1 MRVTALETLRKATQP
16 NLLLLR
22 LRTEDGL
29 VGLGESFFGARA
41 VEAYLHETA
50 APVLLGADDASPERM
65 ARLLPGHVG
74 FAGSGVETRGNG
86 AIDLALWDLLG
97 QQTGLPVSAL
107 LGGPVRRE
115 LPVYNTCAGVSYVQD
130 EPRQAVSNWGLP
142 GGGAARRYEDLDAFL
157 HRPGLLARDLFD
169 EGFRA
174 MKVWPFD
181 AAAEATLGTRLER
194 AEMLAGL
201 RVLDAIR
208 AEVGEEME
216 ILVELH
222 GLWSLPAAT
231 RLLGELERFHPF
243 WVEDPLRPDAAKALG
258 QLRRQTAVPIA
269 TGESLAGRGAFR
281 ALLDEAAIDVA
292 IVDLGWT
299 GGLTEARK
307 IAALADTYAVPVA
320 PHDCTGPISFAA
332 CVQFVTSQPNGLIQE
347 HVRAFHRTWY
357 GDLVTGL
364 PEVAGGRVALPDAP
378 GLGVRLVDGLDALP
392 DVVRR
397 VSTAPAGA
405 AEGRPPQE

>member
-1 MRVTALETLRKATQP
+1 M
-16 NLLLLR
+16 
-22 LRTEDGL
+22 
-29 VGLGESFFGARA
+29 
-41 VEAYLHETA
+41 
-50 APVLLGADDASPERM
+50 
-65 ARLLPGHVG
+65 
-74 FAGSGVETRGNG
+74 
-86 AIDLALWDLLG
+86 
-97 QQTGLPVSAL
+97 
-107 LGGPVRRE
+107 
-115 LPVYNTCAGVSYVQD
+115 QD
-130 EPRQAVSNWGLP
+130 EPRQSVSNWGLP
-142 GGGAARRYEDLDAFL
+142 ADGAPGRYEDLDAFL
-157 HRPGLLARDLFD
+157 HRPYKLARELYD

-194 AEMLAGL
+194 DALLAGL

-208 AEVGEEME
+208 DETGDEME

-231 RLLGELERFHPF
+231 RLLGELERFRPF
-243 WVEDPLRPDAAKALG
+243 WVEDPLRPDAAGAYG
-258 QLRRQTAVPIA
+258 ELRRRTAVPIA
-269 TGESLAGRGAFR
+269 TGESLTGRRAFR
-281 ALLDEAAIDVA
+281 ALLEAGGIDVA

-307 IAALADTYAVPVA
+307 IAALADTFDVPVA

-332 CVQFVTSQPNGLIQE
+332 CVHFVTSQPNGLIQE

-378 GLGVRLVDGLDALP
+378 GLGVELVDGFDALP

-405 AEGRPPQE
+405 PEGRAARD